1 MYYIIVNPASKSG
14 RGAKIWSMLEPVLNE
29 REIEYRV
36 LFSRQAGHVISLVRD
51 LCVSNLTPES
61 DSVLNLIVL
70 GGDGTLNETLQAL
83 PILTESALDTYPQ
96 APVMIWPVICSFQR
110 ILWLF
115 WNRSL
120 PAGNL

>member
-51 LCVSNLTPES
+51 LCVSNLTPKS
-61 DSVLNLIVL
+61 DRFRRRRNLKR
-70 GGDGTLNETLQAL
+70 D
-83 PILTESALDTYPQ
+83 SAGHYR
-96 APVMIWPVICSFQR
+96 F
-110 ILWLF
+110 
-115 WNRSL
+115 
-120 PAGNL
+120 